1 MSILLRQVP
10 TILPYNLENHGIN
23 WMMENVPDDQ
33 FRIDP
38 TKLPRQLDIDL
49 PPAVLEQLQK
59 DAAATGRSVDELI
72 LEILD
77 RYLQDR

>member
-1 MSILLRQVP
+1 MCASDSEDR
-10 TILPYNLENHGIN
+10 Y
-23 WMMENVPDDQ
+23 
-33 FRIDP
+33 RIDP
-38 TKLPRQLDIDL
+38 SKLPKQLDIDMH
-49 PPAVLEQLQK
+49 PAVLAQLER